1 MKAPMIGIDVA
12 QAELVVAVRPGEQ
25 ISRFANDATGHAAL
39 VAQLKRLAPG
49 RIVLEGS
56 GGLERQ
62 VVRALQQD
70 ELPVVVAN
78 PRRVRDFAKGL
89 GTEAKTDP
97 IDAKLLARYAEVKR
111 PPLLALRTDAQQR
124 LRALVNRRRQVQ
136 HLRHAETCRADRTDE
151 PLAVASLARTMA
163 VLTEEE
169 ATLDAQIG
177 AELAADP
184 ASEAIQAVVTSMPGI
199 GPVSAMTLLAEL
211 PELGTLTSKQIAAL
225 AGVAPQTQQSGT
237 SRAYGHISG
246 GRAPVRTCLYMAAL
260 SASQHNPVLAD
271 LYARLV
277 AAHKPK
283 KLALI
288 AVVRKMLV
296 FLNAMVRDGT
306 MWNPEV
312 HMA

>member
-1 MKAPMIGIDVA
+1 MIGIDVA
-12 QAELVVAVRPGEQ
+12 KAELVMAVWPETRVH
-25 ISRFANDATGHAAL
+25 RFANDTAGHAAL
-39 VAQLKRLAPG
+39 VAHLRGLAPA

-56 GGLERQ
+56 GGLERG

-78 PRRVRDFAKGL
+78 PRQVRDFAKGL
-89 GTEAKTDP
+89 GTAAKTDP
-97 IDAKLLARYAEVKR
+97 IDAKMLARYAEVKR

-136 HLRHAETCRADRTDE
+136 QLRHAETCRADRTDE
-151 PLAVASLARTMA
+151 PLAVASLARTIA
-163 VLTEEE
+163 LLTEEE
-169 ATLDAQIG
+169 ATLDAQIA

-184 ASEAIQAVVTSMPGI
+184 ASAAIQTVVTSMPGI
-199 GPVSAMTLLAEL
+199 GPVSAATLLAEL
-211 PELGTLTSKQIAAL
+211 PELGTLTSKQIAAI

-237 SRAYGHISG
+237 SREYGHISG
-246 GRAPVRTCLYMAAL
+246 GRAAVRTCLYMAAL
-260 SASQHNPVLAD
+260 SASRHNPVLAE

-277 AAHKPK
+277 AEHKPK

-306 MWNPEV
+306 MWDPEAR
-312 HMA
+312 MA